1 MENLFVVG
9 ARWPCGVAVDGSHLC
24 WGNAG
29 KSSGSTDD
37 PAIGRAALDGSN
49 VEQAWVSGMQGIC
62 GVAID
67 PKEG

>member
-1 MENLFVVG
+1 MQNAFIG
-9 ARWPCGVAVDGSHLC
+9 RARWPCGVAVDANHLY

-29 KSSGSTDD
+29 KSSGSTGD

-62 GVAID
+62 GVTID
-67 PKEG
+67 REES